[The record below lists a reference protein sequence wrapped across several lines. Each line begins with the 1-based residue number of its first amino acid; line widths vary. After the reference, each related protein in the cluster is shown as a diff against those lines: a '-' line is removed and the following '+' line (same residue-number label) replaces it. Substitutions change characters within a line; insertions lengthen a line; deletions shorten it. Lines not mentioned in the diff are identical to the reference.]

1 MVYFCTN
8 GEMLKRVKNVKS
20 VWLFSSNKVWKI
32 CDLREKL
39 LWKYFPFPQYAL
51 GKKELGFVNNME
63 IQKNNVNSFIRAVLL
78 DSIEKISII
87 KCLKFCQ
94 KQKNRNLLNVLPFEV
109 FPPYHI

>member
-20 VWLFSSNKVWKI
+20 AWLFSSNKVWKI

-63 IQKNNVNSFIRAVLL
+63 IPEKQCEFLYSGRFIG
-78 DSIEKISII
+78 
-87 KCLKFCQ
+87 F
-94 KQKNRNLLNVLPFEV
+94 
-109 FPPYHI
+109 Y